1 MCLVPCVWL
10 FAVARAGCKT
20 TMEELVKEKNSLR
33 IAVGGTRFVDFLDF
47 QFPTTENLLAK

>member
-33 IAVGGTRFVDFLDF
+33 IAGGGTRFVDFLDF
-47 QFPTTENLLAK
+47 QFPTNENLLAK